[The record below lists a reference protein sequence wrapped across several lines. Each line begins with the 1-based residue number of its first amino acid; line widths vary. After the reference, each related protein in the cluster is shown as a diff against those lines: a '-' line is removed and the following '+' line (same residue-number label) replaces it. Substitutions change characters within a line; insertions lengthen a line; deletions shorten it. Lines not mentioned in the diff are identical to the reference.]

1 MKGEGKME
9 ENAKKA
15 PQSAQKEK
23 FNFKNWIEA
32 HVAEFKRIVWPS
44 KEELAKE
51 TATVIVVSLIVGI
64 IILLIEL
71 GFEQASSA
79 LVNLFA

>member
-32 HVAEFKRIVWPS
+32 HVAEFKRIVWQGNCYCYRSITYCRYYHSPH
-44 KEELAKE
+44 
-51 TATVIVVSLIVGI
+51 
-64 IILLIEL
+64 
-71 GFEQASSA
+71 
-79 LVNLFA
+79 

>member
-23 FNFKNWIEA
+23 FNFKNC
-32 HVAEFKRIVWPS
+32 
-44 KEELAKE
+44 KEQNKC
-51 TATVIVVSLIVGI
+51 
-64 IILLIEL
+64 
-71 GFEQASSA
+71 QPP
-79 LVNLFA
+79 

>member
-44 KEELAKE
+44 KE
-51 TATVIVVSLIVGI
+51 
-64 IILLIEL
+64 
-71 GFEQASSA
+71 
-79 LVNLFA
+79 

>member
-44 KEELAKE
+44 KENSYCYRSI
-51 TATVIVVSLIVGI
+51 TYCRYYHSPH
-64 IILLIEL
+64 
-71 GFEQASSA
+71 
-79 LVNLFA
+79 

>member
-32 HVAEFKRIVWPS
+32 HV
-44 KEELAKE
+44 
-51 TATVIVVSLIVGI
+51 IVVSLIVGI
-64 IILLIEL
+64 IILLIDL
-71 GFEQASSA
+71 GFEQAYSA

>member
-15 PQSAQKEK
+15 PQSAQKE
-23 FNFKNWIEA
+23 NWIEA

-64 IILLIEL
+64 IILLIDL
-71 GFEQASSA
+71 GFEQAYSA

>member
-23 FNFKNWIEA
+23 LTL
-32 HVAEFKRIVWPS
+32 RIGLRLTLLS
-44 KEELAKE
+44 LKELFGLAKR
-51 TATVIVVSLIVGI
+51 
-64 IILLIEL
+64 
-71 GFEQASSA
+71 
-79 LVNLFA
+79 N